1 MPRAMSPE
9 MLAAL
14 SSSQITPAIF
24 AQLTFASTTICV
36 WSGIGDISWNTLT
49 WTGLGSLLSLSPME
63 DGATVEARGI
73 SVVLSGLDPALLADC
88 NSDYKLG
95 LPARVY
101 LGIMS
106 GGAPIA
112 DPLTTWAG
120 KMDQPTVDVSA
131 EEATITIN
139 LENLLISMNNAV
151 DRRLTNQ
158 DQQMTWPGDL
168 GLQFVDAI
176 QEMTMFWGAQ
186 ANNTNNI

>member
-1 MPRAMSPE
+1 

-14 SSSQITPAIF
+14 SSGEIHPAIF
-24 AQLTFASTTICV
+24 AELGFATSTVRV
-36 WSGIGDISWNTLT
+36 WSGIGDISWNSQT

-73 SVVLSGLDPALLADC
+73 SVVLSGLDPDLLADC
-88 NSDYKLG
+88 DSDYKLG

-101 LGIMS
+101 LGLMS
-106 GGAPIA
+106 GGTPIA

-120 KMDQPTVDVSA
+120 KMDQPSVDVSA

-139 LENLLISMNNAV
+139 LENLLLSMNIAV

-168 GLQFVDAI
+168 GLQFVDSI
-176 QEMTMFWGAQ
+176 QEMTWFWGSQ
-186 ANNTNNI
+186 ANNGVNV